1 MLNSKNNPIKI
12 NKYLYFLFDDLSQYF
27 FDFLPISL
35 KYLNVGYSAVPGL
48 FTQILFSLN
57 FET

>member
-12 NKYLYFLFDDLSQYF
+12 NKHLYFLFEDLSQYF

-48 FTQILFSLN
+48 LTQILFSLN